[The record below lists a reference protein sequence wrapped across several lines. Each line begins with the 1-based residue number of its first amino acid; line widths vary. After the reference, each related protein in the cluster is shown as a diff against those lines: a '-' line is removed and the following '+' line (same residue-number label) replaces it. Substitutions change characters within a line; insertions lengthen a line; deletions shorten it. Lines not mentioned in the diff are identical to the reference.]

1 MKLSAVIVSRNDNYG
16 GNLIERSSYCFNSMI
31 HTFDE
36 VFYIDW
42 NSETKSLLNEVKQN
56 IQFKG
61 NFHHIVIEP
70 KIAKMLTNFDVEA
83 QKCCEVLGR
92 NIGIRRA
99 TGDWIV
105 STNIDIIAPRRNDLE
120 DTINQLD
127 KNTFYTVSRR
137 DAELP
142 NIQQFNK
149 DNNYE
154 EYKNW
159 KDVREYLI
167 NNSEERHY
175 EEKTMQGDDYS
186 MVNCC
191 GDFQLAPNNI
201 WNDIRGM
208 EEDLIYAL
216 YADTNVQKKAV
227 MHGYGLKAIYNPAFF
242 HINHGR
248 GGGGFLTGVNRK
260 ANDMYR
266 AIVYQNKTQ
275 NKDNWGFS
283 EIDIEYKKI

>member
-31 HTFDE
+31 DTFDE

-105 STNIDIIAPRRNDLE
+105 STNIDIIAPRRKDLE

-283 EIDIEYKKI
+283 DIEIEYEKI

>member
-31 HTFDE
+31 DTFDE

-70 KIAKMLTNFDVEA
+70 KIAKMLTNFDAEA

-105 STNIDIIAPRRNDLE
+105 STNIDIIEPRRKDHE

-283 EIDIEYKKI
+283 DIDIEYEKI

>member
-31 HTFDE
+31 DTFDE

-70 KIAKMLTNFDVEA
+70 KIAKMLTNFDAEA

-105 STNIDIIAPRRNDLE
+105 STNIDIIAPRRTDLE
-120 DTINQLD
+120 NTINQLD

-142 NIQQFNK
+142 NIQKFNK

-227 MHGYGLKAIYNPAFF
+227 MHGFGLKAIYNPAFF

-275 NKDNWGFS
+275 NKENWGFS
-283 EIDIEYKKI
+283 DIEIEHEIL

>member
-1 MKLSAVIVSRNDNYG
+1 
-16 GNLIERSSYCFNSMI
+16 MI
-31 HTFDE
+31 DTFDE

-70 KIAKMLTNFDVEA
+70 KIEKMLTNFDAEA

-283 EIDIEYKKI
+283 DIDIEYEKI

>member
-31 HTFDE
+31 DTFDE

-70 KIAKMLTNFDVEA
+70 KIAKMLTNFDTEA

-99 TGDWIV
+99 TGDWII

-283 EIDIEYKKI
+283 DIDIEYEKI

>member
-31 HTFDE
+31 DTFDE

-42 NSETKSLLNEVKQN
+42 NSDSKSLLNEVKEN

-61 NFHHIVIEP
+61 NFNHIVIEP
-70 KIAKMLTNFDVEA
+70 KIAKMLTNFDSEA

-92 NIGIRRA
+92 NIGLRRA
-99 TGDWIV
+99 SGDWIV
-105 STNIDIIAPRRNDLE
+105 STNIDIIAPRRKDLK
-120 DTINQLD
+120 DTINTLD

-142 NIQQFNK
+142 NIKEFNK
-149 DNNYE
+149 NNNFE

-159 KDVREYLI
+159 KEVRDYLI
-167 NNSEERHY
+167 DNSEERHY
-175 EEKTMQGDDYS
+175 EEKTIQGDDYS
-186 MVNCC
+186 LVNCC
-191 GDFQLAPNNI
+191 GDFQLAPNHI
-201 WNDIRGM
+201 WKDLRGM

-227 MHGYGLKAIYNPAFF
+227 MHGYKLKAIYNPAFF

-266 AIVYQNKTQ
+266 AIVNQYKTQ
-275 NKDNWGFS
+275 NTDTWGFS
-283 EIDIEYKKI
+283 DIEIEYEKL

>member
-31 HTFDE
+31 DTFDE

-42 NSETKSLLNEVKQN
+42 NSETHSLLYDVKQN
-56 IQFKG
+56 VQFKG

-70 KIAKMLTNFDVEA
+70 KNAKILTNYDSDA

-92 NIGIRRA
+92 NIGLRRA

-105 STNIDIIAPRRNDLE
+105 STNIDIIAPRRTDLE
-120 DTINQLD
+120 NIINTLD
-127 KNTFYTVSRR
+127 QNTFYTISRR

-142 NIQQFNK
+142 NIQKFNAENK
-149 DNNYE
+149 FE
-154 EYKNW
+154 EYKHW
-159 KDVREYLI
+159 KEVREYLI
-167 NNSEERHY
+167 LNSEERHF
-175 EEKTMQGDDYS
+175 EEKTITGDDYS
-186 MVNCC
+186 LINCC
-191 GDFQLAPNNI
+191 GDFQIAPQKI
-201 WNDIRGM
+201 WHNLKGM

-216 YADTNVQKKAV
+216 YADTNIQKKAV
-227 MHGYGLKAIYNPAFF
+227 MHGYKLKAIYNPPFF
-242 HINHGR
+242 HINHGK

-266 AIVYQNKTQ
+266 AIVHQYKTQ
-275 NKDNWGFS
+275 NNETWGFS
-283 EIDIEYKKI
+283 DIDIEYEIL

>member
-31 HTFDE
+31 DTFDE

-42 NSETKSLLNEVKQN
+42 NSDTKSLLNEVKDN

-61 NFHHIVIEP
+61 NFNHIVIEP
-70 KIAKMLTNFDVEA
+70 KVAKMLTNFDSEA

-92 NIGIRRA
+92 NIGLRRA

-105 STNIDIIAPRRNDLE
+105 STNIDIIAPRRKDLE
-120 DTINQLD
+120 DTINTLD

-142 NIQQFNK
+142 NIKEFNK
-149 DNNYE
+149 NNNFE

-159 KDVREYLI
+159 KEVREHLI

-186 MVNCC
+186 LVNCC
-191 GDFQLAPNNI
+191 GDFQLATHQI
-201 WNDIRGM
+201 WNNLRGM

-266 AIVYQNKTQ
+266 AIVNQYKTQ
-275 NKDNWGFS
+275 NTDTWGFS
-283 EIDIEYKKI
+283 DIEIEYEKL

>member
-31 HTFDE
+31 DTFDE

-42 NSETKSLLNEVKQN
+42 NSETKSLLNDVKQN

-70 KIAKMLTNFDVEA
+70 KIAKMLTNFDPEA

-105 STNIDIIAPRRNDLE
+105 STNIDIIAPRRKDLE

-127 KNTFYTVSRR
+127 KNTFYTISRR

-142 NIQQFNK
+142 NIQKFNK
-149 DNNYE
+149 DNNFE

-201 WNDIRGM
+201 WNNIRGM

-275 NKDNWGFS
+275 NKDDWGFS
-283 EIDIEYKKI
+283 DIDIEYEKL

>member
-1 MKLSAVIVSRNDNYG
+1 MKISAVIVSRNDNYG

-31 HTFDE
+31 DTFDE

-42 NSETKSLLNEVKQN
+42 NSETRSLLNEVKEN

-70 KIAKMLTNFDVEA
+70 KIAKILTNFDTEA

-92 NIGIRRA
+92 NIGLRRS
-99 TGDWIV
+99 TGDWLV
-105 STNIDIIAPRRNDLE
+105 STNIDIIAPRRKDLE
-120 DTINQLD
+120 DTINNLD

-137 DAELP
+137 DAELS
-142 NIQQFNK
+142 NIQKFNK
-149 DNNYE
+149 DNNFE

-167 NNSEERHY
+167 ENSEERHY
-175 EEKTMQGDDYS
+175 EEKTIQGDDYS
-186 MVNCC
+186 LVNCC
-191 GDFQLAPNNI
+191 GDFQLAHTNI
-201 WNDIRGM
+201 WNDLRGM

-216 YADTNVQKKAV
+216 YADTNIQKKSV
-227 MHGYGLKAIYNPAFF
+227 MHGHGLKAIYNPAFF
-242 HINHGR
+242 HINHGK

-266 AIVYQNKTQ
+266 AIVHQYKTQ
-275 NKDNWGFS
+275 NKDTWGFS
-283 EIDIEYKKI
+283 DIEIEYEKL

>member
-1 MKLSAVIVSRNDNYG
+1 
-16 GNLIERSSYCFNSMI
+16 MI
-31 HTFDE
+31 DTFDE

-70 KIAKMLTNFDVEA
+70 KIAKMLTNFDAEA

-105 STNIDIIAPRRNDLE
+105 STNIDIIAPRRKDLE

-283 EIDIEYKKI
+283 DIEIEYEKI